1 MLIWRR
7 VKSGGSS
14 PVLIPML
21 RDRVGGWQVAPHR
34 CNWQRLRPPG
44 RLSTQPREV
53 FAEMARGHPVWKRSM
68 HLGHWCDQ
76 DKQKMAAVP
85 GFGQRNAGD
94 ATAGVSD
101 ALIATWPGLSKY
113 IPGLPLYVPCRAGV
127 SRSVLS
133 TAAASVSRHSFYE
146 IGRKYGKCPVRSTV
160 NCFLAL
166 VVGAASTSPGHYDSP
181 SIPACLAPST
191 PPPALLGVRA

>member
-1 MLIWRR
+1 
-7 VKSGGSS
+7 
-14 PVLIPML
+14 ML
-21 RDRVGGWQVAPHR
+21 RNRVGGWQVVPHR
-34 CNWQRLRPPG
+34 CNWQQLRPPG

-68 HLGHWCDQ
+68 HLSHRCDQ
-76 DKQKMAAVP
+76 DKQRMALVP
-85 GFGQRNAGD
+85 GFGQRNVGD

-101 ALIATWPGLSKY
+101 TLIATCSGLSKY
-113 IPGLPLYVPCRAGV
+113 IPGRPLYVPCRAGI

-133 TAAASVSRHSFYE
+133 TAAASISRHSFYE
-146 IGRKYGKCPVRSTV
+146 IGRKYDKCPVRSTV

-181 SIPACLAPST
+181 SILACPPPST
-191 PPPALLGVRA
+191 PPLALLGVRVLVRAIRYYLWCIRA